1 MGVKG
6 DRVWRGMKGEA
17 WTQGRKRRGGGGSFG
32 FLTCPLILS
41 ISFKLFFRE

>member
-17 WTQGRKRRGGGGSFG
+17 WTQGRKRRGGGGEFRVFNLSVDFKY
-32 FLTCPLILS
+32 LI
-41 ISFKLFFRE
+41 

>member
-17 WTQGRKRRGGGGSFG
+17 WTQERKGERGRVSG
-32 FLTCPLILS
+32 FNLSADFKYLI
-41 ISFKLFFRE
+41 